1 MSDRMWWARGLVL
14 VALLAGL
21 ACSPSNTAEEG
32 DDATPPAGDET
43 ATEEVLMQ
51 TDRDFAIATLERGVD
66 GWLEYF
72 APDGA
77 MIVAGIGE
85 VKGHAAIRELMGPF
99 LADSNPRLL
108 WEPVRAGIGTSGDL
122 GYTIGSSRREE
133 RDSANTLLGTG
144 TYLTVWRLQPD
155 GTWKVEVDIGTYT
168 PVAPE
173 P

>member
-1 MSDRMWWARGLVL
+1 
-14 VALLAGL
+14 
-21 ACSPSNTAEEG
+21 
-32 DDATPPAGDET
+32 
-43 ATEEVLMQ
+43 
-51 TDRDFAIATLERGVD
+51 
-66 GWLEYF
+66 
-72 APDGA
+72 
-77 MIVAGIGE
+77 
-85 VKGHAAIRELMGPF
+85 MGPF

-108 WEPVRAGIGTSGDL
+108 WELVRAGIGTSGDL
-122 GYTIGSSRREE
+122 GYTIGSSRRTE